1 MSFFKKKKNIFYSS
15 DFYLLFCQELENHR
29 TWFVKESSGVKDGGV
44 RRKDMKEKVG

>member
-1 MSFFKKKKNIFYSS
+1 M
-15 DFYLLFCQELENHR
+15 